1 MAAILVK
8 QDRAR
13 GKDPPLPTRA
23 RPAAQEADE
32 AAQQLRHHGGETERC
47 SLCARVPKR
56 AVVFKAGRIYC
67 SIECAEA
74 VAGLYLG

>member
-1 MAAILVK
+1 M
-8 QDRAR
+8 
-13 GKDPPLPTRA
+13 PLAPYPTRS
-23 RPAAQEADE
+23 RRTRVPAPASYIERVVVDRSIEAE
-32 AAQQLRHHGGETERC
+32 SLRRRSTEPALC
-47 SLCARVPKR
+47 SLCARDASY